1 MRGQL
6 EKSQTELQRKS
17 ETLRQAEAKSQEE
30 SRRIETLQQE
40 LEREKAKN
48 KLPPMSDKDF
58 LKLCDSGDA
67 KKIEEAIMNGA
78 NVNAKYSEGYG
89 LGYIPGYTALM
100 LAARN
105 GDTRTAELLLKNGAD
120 VNAKDSTS
128 RTALMRAAYY
138 GYKETAEALL
148 KHGADVNA
156 KDNIGMTAL
165 MLIGNTETAKL
176 LRRYGAKE

>member
-1 MRGQL
+1 MTVEEQ
-6 EKSQTELQRKS
+6 EQFVYKM
-17 ETLRQAEAKSQEE
+17 LR
-30 SRRIETLQQE
+30 

-120 VNAKDSTS
+120 VNAKDNEG
-128 RTALMRAAYY
+128 RTALIWAASTSHSSTSDSEVVQAIVNA
-138 GYKETAEALL
+138 K
-148 KHGADVNA
+148 ADVNA
-156 KDNIGMTAL
+156 KDDDGNTAL
-165 MLIGNTETAKL
+165 MQAAINDDELLVRVLIDG
-176 LRRYGAKE
+176 GADF